1 MSSLYESN
9 SISEEE
15 ESNSPSGSG
24 SEDDSISNSCHT
36 ISEDSEGSDA
46 SYHDT
51 LENYENYQKNK
62 ISFTH
67 FIDGLSK
74 DTLVYNKNDN
84 TVYKVEEIDTKTEG
98 YPVVNVK
105 EKIVKEKNKE
115 DKKKKEKKKKEENDK
130 KSQEEEKHENKKKKK
145 KHNKNNNEDNVIVKE
160 DEKVEKKKQKITI
173 ENYASYTLFRKAK
186 IYYINYLNK
195 TSTLYFP
202 VNINLSFDSLIQ
214 SIKKNYNVKS
224 DNITLIFHNE
234 KIKTPSQYLFTPKN
248 FNFDKDYIIL
258 IETED
263 KKESKFTLQNEVTT
277 EIFSKSQMNHLVIP
291 NNSYNVSFTS
301 ITVSK
306 EINTL
311 NLEIYKLPYC
321 DISSSSSTSSIISK
335 TKELFNSNWKT
346 KAEMVYSVKTS
357 ISRTNKIGYRVTGKE
372 FSLTNIN
379 LERNVLYVI
388 SILIPEGKCSY
399 QKEKSRDTQGF
410 HFIPDKGK
418 SIIYELKYNYISD
431 LAFHNK

>member
-1 MSSLYESN
+1 MSSQDESN
-9 SISEEE
+9 SIADEN
-15 ESNSPSGSG
+15 ESNYISESG
-24 SEDDSISNSCHT
+24 SEDDSGSNGCHT

-46 SYHDT
+46 SSYDT
-51 LENYENYQKNK
+51 VENYESYQKNK

-74 DTLVYNKNDN
+74 DTLLYNKKDN
-84 TVYKVEEIDTKTEG
+84 TVYKVEEIDTKIEG

-105 EKIVKEKNKE
+105 EKIVKEKKKE
-115 DKKKKEKKKKEENDK
+115 DKKKKDKKKKEEDDT
-130 KSQEEEKHENKKKKK
+130 KSQEEHESKKKKK
-145 KHNKNNNEDNVIVKE
+145 KHNKKNNEDNVKVKE
-160 DEKVEKKKQKITI
+160 EEKVEKKKQKITI
-173 ENYASYTLFRKAK
+173 DNYFSYTLFRKAK
-186 IYYINYLNK
+186 IYYVNYLNK

-214 SIKKNYNVKS
+214 SVKKNYNVKS
-224 DNITLIFHNE
+224 ENITLIFHNE
-234 KIKTPSQYLFTPKN
+234 KIKTPSQFLFTPKN
-248 FNFDKDYIIL
+248 FNFEKDYIIL

-263 KKESKFTLQNEVTT
+263 KKESKFTLQNEVNT

-291 NNSYNVSFTS
+291 SNSYNISFTS

-321 DISSSSSTSSIISK
+321 EISASFCSSSIVSK
-335 TKELFNSNWKT
+335 AKELFNSNWKT
-346 KAEMVYSVKTS
+346 KAEMVYSMKTS
-357 ISRTNKIGYRVTGKE
+357 ISRMNSIAYRIIGKE

-379 LERNVLYVI
+379 LERNVPYVI

-399 QKEKSRDTQGF
+399 QKEKSRDSQGF
-410 HFIPDKGK
+410 HFVPDKGK
-418 SIIYELKYNYISD
+418 TIIYELKYNSISD
-431 LAFHNK
+431 FAFNNK